1 MAELLESYFKP
12 LKTTAPTPLSNS
24 VTPALIRTW
33 RLTTSTHN
41 NMKPSELILR
51 PNGAL
56 YHLDLLPG
64 QVAETI
70 ITVGDPERVHAI
82 SGRFDKVELK
92 VEAREFVTHT
102 GELDGKR
109 LTVISTGIGTDNI
122 DIVFNELDALFNID
136 LDRREVKDQL
146 TSLDFVRLGTSGS
159 FQSDLPL
166 DSFVLSEAALAT
178 DGLLPFY
185 LSGGEPDEAAIS
197 LFEYLEDGGVQLPVP
212 VLIVRPNL
220 PPAIA
225 ASDLARGLT
234 MTAAGFYA
242 PQGRSLRLKSGLS
255 PELLARL
262 RTWQHDDLRLTNIE
276 METSGIYGLATALGH
291 RSASISALVANRAKG
306 TFSKQPAK
314 TVAALIDRGLELVLK
329 G

>member
-1 MAELLESYFKP
+1 M
-12 LKTTAPTPLSNS
+12 
-24 VTPALIRTW
+24 
-33 RLTTSTHN
+33 
-41 NMKPSELILR
+41 
-51 PNGAL
+51 

-70 ITVGDPERVHAI
+70 ITVGDPERVRAI
-82 SGRFDKVELK
+82 TRRFDKIELK

-136 LDRREVKDQL
+136 LGRREVKEEITKL
-146 TSLDFVRLGTSGS
+146 AFVRLGTSGS

-166 DSFVLSEAALAT
+166 DSFVLSEAALAA

-197 LFEYLEDGGVQLPVP
+197 LYEHLEDGGVKFPAPILVIRPDLPA
-212 VLIVRPNL
+212 
-220 PPAIA
+220 AIA
-225 ASDLARGLT
+225 NADLARGMT

-242 PQGRSLRLKSGLS
+242 PQGRSLRLPSGLH
-255 PELLARL
+255 PKLLSQL
-262 RTWQHDDLRLTNIE
+262 RSWKHGNLRLTNIE
-276 METSGIYGLATALGH
+276 METAGIYGLATALGH
-291 RSASISALVANRAKG
+291 QAASISGLLANRADG

-314 TVAALIDRGLELVLK
+314 TVERLIELGLGLI
-329 G
+329 GQM